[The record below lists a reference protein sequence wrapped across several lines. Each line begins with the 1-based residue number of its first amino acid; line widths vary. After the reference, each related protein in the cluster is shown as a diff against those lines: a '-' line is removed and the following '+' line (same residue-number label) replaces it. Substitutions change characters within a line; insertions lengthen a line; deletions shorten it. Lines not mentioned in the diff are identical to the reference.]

1 MIQRQLEKII
11 TEKLFK
17 GKTIVLTGPR
27 QVGKTTLLRK
37 IVAEQGMRVLLLD
50 GDNPELRPLLVDAG
64 KQRLAQIIGPH
75 EIIFIDEAQG
85 IPGIGTTAKLIND
98 YFNDRQLILSGSSS
112 FELAQHMRE
121 PLTGRKWSFHLWPIS
136 WAEWEAHK
144 GFLDAELSLEQR
156 LVFGF
161 YPDVLNHSGEEA
173 RTLKELVDSYL
184 FKDVLSYGSLRKPS
198 EVNNLLKALAWQVG
212 QEVKYSELSQL
223 VGLDG
228 KTVSSYIDVLEQAYI
243 VFRVPA
249 FSRNHR
255 NEIKQGQKIYF
266 HDNGVRNALIGKL
279 DLLPIR
285 SDKGQLWENFLM
297 SERYKQHDY
306 RHTYQ
311 RMYFW
316 RTKQQ
321 QEIDLIEEGDGRL
334 QAFEFKWSTQKKA
347 RFPLTFTR
355 NYDSATIL
363 VNRENFREFLK
374 S

>member
-1 MIQRQLEKII
+1 
-11 TEKLFK
+11 
-17 GKTIVLTGPR
+17 
-27 QVGKTTLLRK
+27 
-37 IVAEQGMRVLLLD
+37 
-50 GDNPELRPLLVDAG
+50 
-64 KQRLAQIIGPH
+64 
-75 EIIFIDEAQG
+75 
-85 IPGIGTTAKLIND
+85 
-98 YFNDRQLILSGSSS
+98 
-112 FELAQHMRE
+112 
-121 PLTGRKWSFHLWPIS
+121 
-136 WAEWEAHK
+136 
-144 GFLDAELSLEQR
+144 
-156 LVFGF
+156 
-161 YPDVLNHSGEEA
+161 
-173 RTLKELVDSYL
+173 
-184 FKDVLSYGSLRKPS
+184 
-198 EVNNLLKALAWQVG
+198 
-212 QEVKYSELSQL
+212 
-223 VGLDG
+223 
-228 KTVSSYIDVLEQAYI
+228 
-243 VFRVPA
+243 
-249 FSRNHR
+249 
-255 NEIKQGQKIYF
+255 
-266 HDNGVRNALIGKL
+266 VRNALIGKL